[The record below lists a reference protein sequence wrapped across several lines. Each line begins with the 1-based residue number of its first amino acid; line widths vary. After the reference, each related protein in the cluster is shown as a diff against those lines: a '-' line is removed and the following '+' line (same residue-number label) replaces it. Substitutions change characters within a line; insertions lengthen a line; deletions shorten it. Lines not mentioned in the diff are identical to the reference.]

1 VREADLKIAIWVIVG
16 LGALLGTAWMVVPHF
31 RGGTAV
37 EATVVKVE
45 PASKADLTETVSAP
59 GEIQAKK
66 RVQISAKVAAPVVK
80 LPVHEGEEVKKGQLL
95 LELDNKDLLAVR
107 RQVAAQRD
115 AQEQQI
121 EVAKQRIESQRASV
135 RASRAM
141 LADLLR
147 DLDRNKSLV
156 ATHDVSQSIVDT
168 AQARYDEQ
176 REQIDSAEKSLVADE
191 TNLGVMAA
199 QLDAANAQV
208 EKAEEDIKYT
218 RIDAPL
224 DGTITALKVE
234 EGEMV
239 MVGTMNNAGTM
250 ILEVADLKTMLMVAK
265 LDESQIDPV
274 RVGQHALVRIQAFR
288 DVMFDGEVESVGE
301 SRTTD
306 TLDQTKY
313 FQIKVRLLDLKG
325 RRVRSGLSADVEIQT
340 QKHEGVIRVPSQAV
354 MSRPLDQLSES
365 LRNSPEI
372 EKGKSFA
379 TVVFRMVDN
388 KAVLTPVTVGPS
400 DDTHTVIKSGLKAN
414 EPVIVGPYK
423 VLETL
428 SNDQA
433 VKLEVAGP
441 TTRKS

>member
-1 VREADLKIAIWVIVG
+1 MKVAIWSIVG
-16 LGALLGTAWMVVPHF
+16 LGAVLGTAWMVVPRL
-31 RGGTAV
+31 RGGTGP
-37 EATVVKVE
+37 EATVVKVDA
-45 PASKADLTETVSAP
+45 ASKADLTETVSAP
-59 GEIQAKK
+59 GEIQPKK
-66 RVQISAKVAAPVVK
+66 RVQISAKVAAPIVK
-80 LPVHEGEEVKKGQLL
+80 LPFKEGDPIKEGDLL
-95 LELDNKDLLAVR
+95 VELDNKDLMAVR
-107 RQVAAQRD
+107 RQVVAQRD
-115 AQEQQI
+115 AQKQQI
-121 EVAKQRIESQRASV
+121 EVARQRIESQRASV
-135 RASRAM
+135 RASRAT
-141 LADLLR
+141 LADLQR

-156 ATHDVSQSIVDT
+156 ATHDVSQSVLDT
-168 AQARYDEQ
+168 AQAKFDEE
-176 REQIDSAEKSLVADE
+176 REQIDSAEKGLEADV
-191 TNLGVMAA
+191 TNLKVMDA

-208 EKAEEDIKYT
+208 DKAEEDIKYT
-218 RIDAPL
+218 RIKSPL
-224 DGTITALKVE
+224 DGIITSLKAE

-239 MVGTMNNAGTM
+239 MTGTMNNAGTM
-250 ILEVADLKTMLMVAK
+250 ILEVADMNTMLMVAK

-274 RVGQHALVRIQAFR
+274 KVGQHAIVRIQAFR
-288 DVMFDGEVESVGE
+288 DVVFDGVVESVGE

-365 LRNSPEI
+365 VRSSPEI

-379 TVVFRMVDN
+379 TVVFRMIDN

-400 DDTHTVIKSGLKAN
+400 DDTHTIIKSGLKAN
-414 EPVIVGPYK
+414 DPVIVGPYK
-423 VLETL
+423 ILETL

-433 VKLEVAGP
+433 VKLEGAGP

>member
-1 VREADLKIAIWVIVG
+1 LKVAIWSIVG
-16 LGALLGTAWMVVPHF
+16 LGAVLGTAWMVVPRL
-31 RGGTAV
+31 RGGTGP

-45 PASKADLTETVSAP
+45 AASKADLTETVSAP
-59 GEIQAKK
+59 GEIQPKK
-66 RVQISAKVAAPVVK
+66 RVQISAKVAAPIVK
-80 LPVHEGEEVKKGQLL
+80 LPFKEGDPIKEGDLL
-95 LELDNKDLLAVR
+95 VELDNKDLMAVR
-107 RQVAAQRD
+107 RQVVAQRD
-115 AQEQQI
+115 AQKQQI
-121 EVAKQRIESQRASV
+121 EVARQRIESQRASV
-135 RASRAM
+135 RASRAT
-141 LADLLR
+141 LADLQR

-156 ATHDVSQSIVDT
+156 ATHDVSQSVLDT
-168 AQARYDEQ
+168 AQAKFDEE
-176 REQIDSAEKSLVADE
+176 REQIDSAEKGLEADV
-191 TNLGVMAA
+191 TNLKVMDA

-208 EKAEEDIKYT
+208 DKAEEDIKYT
-218 RIDAPL
+218 RIKSPL
-224 DGTITALKVE
+224 DGIITSLKAE

-239 MVGTMNNAGTM
+239 MTGTMNNAGTM
-250 ILEVADLKTMLMVAK
+250 ILEVADMNTMLMVAK

-274 RVGQHALVRIQAFR
+274 KVGQHAIVRIQAFR
-288 DVMFDGEVESVGE
+288 DVVFDGEVESVGE

-365 LRNSPEI
+365 VRSSPEI

-379 TVVFRMVDN
+379 TVVFRMIDN

-400 DDTHTVIKSGLKAN
+400 DDTHTIIKSGLKAN
-414 EPVIVGPYK
+414 DPVIVGPYK
-423 VLETL
+423 ILETL

-433 VKLEVAGP
+433 VKLEGAGP